1 MIIQNYKACLS
12 IAKQHYFIH
21 LLVAIETLVFYSD
34 SSIADASDLFK
45 IIFCSW
51 FAFSFSL
58 CLGWGFLLCVHGATR
73 NVYSSLSK
81 VYFVF
86 VILVNTYVIVD
97 QVYYKVNFAHMT
109 LSAVGND
116 QSLSLQKFFILFGSF
131 VAETDGIF
139 YMNIA
144 VLLTLSC
151 FSSRI
156 LMMPRIVSKGHKK
169 NELDADHNILYMKW
183 QNRSF
188 LLAYIILTSFF
199 VQCKRYVL
207 I

>member
-1 MIIQNYKACLS
+1 MNQPNLSWRLGITAQKECTKERAQLDLRCRYENWNISLALNFRGLSKSFSNTSNKMIIQNYKACLS

-58 CLGWGFLLCVHGATR
+58 CLGSGFLLCVHGATR

-109 LSAVGND
+109 LSAAEND
-116 QSLSLQKFFILFGSF
+116 QSLSLQKCFILFG
-131 VAETDGIF
+131 
-139 YMNIA
+139 
-144 VLLTLSC
+144 
-151 FSSRI
+151 
-156 LMMPRIVSKGHKK
+156 
-169 NELDADHNILYMKW
+169 
-183 QNRSF
+183 
-188 LLAYIILTSFF
+188 
-199 VQCKRYVL
+199 KRM
-207 I
+207 ISQDQGCPST